1 MASIKTVLYTSKT
14 YKDGKHPLVLQI
26 IHNRKIRKIALGHNL
41 FPQEWDAAAQKVVK
55 GVPNGMN
62 INRLIV
68 KKLAE
73 ANDAL
78 IELEYERSEGFHIDE
93 LIERVSGRRQPPS
106 FTKYAKSQIER
117 MKKAGRRGNA
127 LSYETALNVF
137 SKYLKKEDILFND
150 ITYKTLVA
158 FRENHLQKGYTIN
171 GHNVYTR
178 AIRAIY
184 NKAKAEKVIRG
195 LKNPFEGYSIK
206 NTKTKKR
213 AISKEDMIKIYE
225 VELPP
230 NSDLWHA
237 RNIFMFS
244 FHTIGM
250 SYVDIANLK
259 LSNLVDGRIRYTRAK
274 TKKEYSIAINN
285 EIKSIID
292 YYIED
297 KEKDDFIFPIV
308 LREDKEEQYK
318 DIRNSLKLYN
328 KRLREIGELAG
339 VDEHLT
345 SYVSRHSWASI
356 ANFSNV
362 PIGIIAQG
370 LGHDDIKTT
379 QTYLADFENTEI
391 DTANTNLLMNE
402 ENDGKD

>member
-1 MASIKTVLYTSKT
+1 MASIKTLLYTSKK
-14 YKDGKHPLVLQI
+14 YKDGRHPLVLQI

-41 FPQEWDAAAQKVVK
+41 FSQEWDSAAQKVVK
-55 GVPNGMN
+55 GVPNGLN
-62 INRLIV
+62 INRLII

-78 IELEYERSEGFHIDE
+78 IELEYEKTDGFHIDE
-93 LIERVSGRRQPPS
+93 LIERISGKKRPAS
-106 FTKYAKSQIER
+106 FTQYAKSQIER
-117 MKKAGRRGNA
+117 MNKAGRRGNA
-127 LSYETALNVF
+127 LSYQTALNVF
-137 SKYLKKEDILFND
+137 TSYLNKDDILFSD
-150 ITYKTLVA
+150 ITYKTLIK
-158 FRENHLQKGYTIN
+158 FREDHLAKGYTIN

-184 NKAKAEKVIRG
+184 NKAKAEKVI
-195 LKNPFEGYSIK
+195 KAINNPFEGYSIK

-213 AISKEDMIKIYE
+213 AISRDDMIKIAE
-225 VELPP
+225 IELPP
-230 NSDLWHA
+230 YSELWHA

-259 LSNLVDGRIRYTRAK
+259 LENLVNGRIRYTRAK

-285 EIKSIID
+285 EITSIISR
-292 YYIED
+292 YIEG
-297 KEKDDFIFPIV
+297 KEKSDFIFPII
-308 LREDKEEQYK
+308 LREEKEEQYK

-328 KRLREIGELAG
+328 KRLRNIGKMAE

-362 PIGIIAQG
+362 PIGIISQG

-379 QTYLADFENTEI
+379 QTYLADFKNSEI
-391 DTANTNLLMNE
+391 DTANTNLLN
-402 ENDGKD
+402 